1 MAKMIEL
8 SEAAREAKREY
19 YRQWRK
25 RNPDRKRESDRR
37 YWEKKAHEATRRG
50 AESNPI

>member
-8 SEAAREAKREY
+8 SESAREAKREY

-25 RNPDRKRESDRR
+25 RNPDKKRESDRR
-37 YWEKKAHEATRRG
+37 YWEKKAHEAARRE
-50 AESNPI
+50 AVSSTI